1 MRVSAAGGL
10 ALAHARSGDAA
21 MISGDL
27 GHTDRFDEAVVEWAA
42 ACTDHSERAH
52 ARPRAGI
59 DGGRVAA
66 EMGV

>member
-42 ACTDHSERAH
+42 ACADHSERAH
-52 ARPRAGI
+52 AGPRAGI

>member
-1 MRVSAAGGL
+1 
-10 ALAHARSGDAA
+10 

-42 ACTDHSERAH
+42 ACADHTERAH

>member
-1 MRVSAAGGL
+1 
-10 ALAHARSGDAA
+10 